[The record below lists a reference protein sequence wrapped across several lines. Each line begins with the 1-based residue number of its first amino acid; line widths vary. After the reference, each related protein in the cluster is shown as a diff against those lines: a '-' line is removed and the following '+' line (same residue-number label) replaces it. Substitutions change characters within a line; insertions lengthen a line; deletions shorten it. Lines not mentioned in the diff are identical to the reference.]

1 MPAGKELRRLLLS
14 LDLHDRHRCVS
25 FSRMTNPNALAPIPC
40 MISTCPSCASQSA
53 SALELDAD
61 AWVVSCSKFGLVGPI
76 AEDQAQAIA
85 SWNLRLTLA
94 KDPGSVPRALQNI

>member
-1 MPAGKELRRLLLS
+1 
-14 LDLHDRHRCVS
+14 
-25 FSRMTNPNALAPIPC
+25 MTNPNDLAPNPC
-40 MISTCPSCASQSA
+40 MISTCPSCASQSP

-61 AWVVSCSKFGLVGPI
+61 SWVVSCSDCGLVGPI

-94 KDPGSVPRALQNI
+94 RDPGSVRKALQNI